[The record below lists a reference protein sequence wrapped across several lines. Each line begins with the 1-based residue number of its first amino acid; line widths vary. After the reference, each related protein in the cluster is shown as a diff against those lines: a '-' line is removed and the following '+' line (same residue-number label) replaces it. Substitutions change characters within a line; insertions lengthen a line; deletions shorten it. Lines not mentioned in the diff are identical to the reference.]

1 MDLLEVVTQRQLA
14 ALLGISEGRVS
25 QLVSDGGIPAGA
37 PVGAQVGAY
46 CEGLRAVAAGRSD
59 TPEIATERAR
69 LLAAQAAREELR
81 LGEDRGALIR
91 VDAVRDVQANAYI
104 TLREAIMNIPARLA
118 PQLAAESDVAASQ
131 SLLYEE
137 LHRAL
142 TELARASAK
151 LAGGE
156 PEDVNPETAGAARAV
171 DNFPGE

>member
-91 VDAVRDVQANAYI
+91 VDAVRTVMEHAYI
-104 TLREAIMNIPARLA
+104 TLRDAILNLPARLA
-118 PQLAAESDVAASQ
+118 PQIAAESDTAAIQ
-131 SLLYEE
+131 TLLHAE
-137 LHRAL
+137 LYSAL
-142 TELARASAK
+142 TTLASAPLK
-151 LAGGE
+151 LVAGE
-156 PEDVNPETAGAARAV
+156 VVPAPDVNP
-171 DNFPGE
+171 

>member
-1 MDLLEVVTQRQLA
+1 MDLHEVIPQRQLA
-14 ALLGISEGRVS
+14 ALLGVSEGRVS
-25 QLVSDGGIPAGA
+25 QLVSDGVIPAGA
-37 PVGAQVGAY
+37 PVSAQVAAY
-46 CEGLRAVAAGRSD
+46 CENLRAVAAGRSD

-69 LLAAQAAREELR
+69 LLAAQAKREELR
-81 LGEDRGALIR
+81 LAEDQGALIR
-91 VDAVRDVQANAYI
+91 VDAVRTVMEHAFI
-104 TLREAIMNIPARLA
+104 MTREFVMNIPARVA

>member
-91 VDAVRDVQANAYI
+91 VDAVRDALANSYI
-104 TLREAIMNIPARLA
+104 TLREAIMSIPARLA
-118 PQLAAESDVAASQ
+118 PQLAAESDIAAAQ
-131 SLLYEE
+131 TLLDAE
-137 LHRAL
+137 LRSAL

-151 LAGGE
+151 PVSQQAA
-156 PEDVNPETAGAARAV
+156 PSTPETDGPRS
-171 DNFPGE
+171 